1 MKKTGD
7 MKQLRKK
14 MKKVQDGR
22 RFEHTLGVA
31 YTAAALAMRYHAS
44 IEDAQ
49 TAGMLH
55 DCAKCLSDKKMQ
67 ELCEKGGIFLSDFEK
82 RNLFLMHGRVGAYL
96 AKEKYGIENEDIIN
110 AIAWHTTGRENMS
123 LLEKIIFVADYI
135 EPGRRQAP
143 NLSEIREL
151 AFLDLDRAMIRILE
165 DTIVYLKNGR
175 GEIDP
180 ATEKTLMFY
189 KKEPA
194 WKNVPGKED
203 WNGKRTGI

>member
-1 MKKTGD
+1 
-7 MKQLRKK
+7 
-14 MKKVQDGR
+14 
-22 RFEHTLGVA
+22 
-31 YTAAALAMRYHAS
+31 
-44 IEDAQ
+44 
-49 TAGMLH
+49 MLH

-143 NLSEIREL
+143 NLPEIREL

-194 WKNVPGKED
+194 WKNVPGKEG
-203 WNGKRTGI
+203 WRIKRQRKSESSISAMFLFWQIILLLPEEATAARYRRLQILLRKS